1 MGYDKGCLMGEIGF
15 WVDFVRGLGDLERLV
30 FRVGVWTNQLIVI
43 PGNIRLL
50 LVFATPYTLKT
61 TVFLYFTVG
70 LIIEKTFN
78 RIRARLLERNKLE
91 HMFGL

>member
-78 RIRARLLERNKLE
+78 KIRTGLLERNKLE

>member
-43 PGNIRLL
+43 P
-50 LVFATPYTLKT
+50 
-61 TVFLYFTVG
+61 
-70 LIIEKTFN
+70 
-78 RIRARLLERNKLE
+78 
-91 HMFGL
+91 